1 MPECLDRKTPGE
13 NPDQVPLAK
22 TAGGTFA
29 CRSARC
35 GKVFPLGSTVIWN
48 TVNKSIDL
56 HKYLKKG

>member
-1 MPECLDRKTPGE
+1 MPERLDRKTPGE

-35 GKVFPLGSTVIWN
+35 GKVFPVRFHSDMEYG
-48 TVNKSIDL
+48 K
-56 HKYLKKG
+56 